1 MGKVFTAGLDKS
13 DKTEELLK
21 TLKNVENK
29 RDNQLTMINDLFN
42 RAIKGKNSGNNKGD
56 DDSDDEDDDDDDDY
70 SKRYREIETRKKV

>member
-29 RDNQLTMINDLFN
+29 RGNQLTMINDLFN
-42 RAIKGKNSGNNKGD
+42 RAIKGKNNGNNKGD